1 MLYSSHMEQTLE
13 NIKQAAL
20 KEFLE
25 KGFKAA
31 SLRKI
36 VSNAGVTT
44 GAFYGY
50 CKSKEELFSLLVDET
65 YSTILNHY
73 SDCHNDFLKIPA
85 DQQVGYM
92 ETVIANSNEWLLNYM
107 SCHRPELKLIIT
119 KSEGTKYQDFVHR
132 LSEMEAN
139 STFPF
144 IKMLNTTQN
153 KNINLNPK
161 LVHMLSTGLINSY
174 VEIILHD
181 IPFDEARDLL
191 KKISEFTMA
200 GWFKLFD
207 IN

>member
-1 MLYSSHMEQTLE
+1 MEQTLE
-13 NIKQAAL
+13 NIEQAAL
-20 KEFLE
+20 KEFMT

-65 YSTILNHY
+65 YSTILNHF
-73 SDCHNDFLKIPA
+73 SDYHQDFLKLPA
-85 DQQVGYM
+85 DQQIDLMGSAV
-92 ETVIANSNEWLLNYM
+92 ESSNEWLLNYM
-107 SCHRPELKLIIT
+107 SSHRPELKLILT
-119 KSEGTKYQDFVHR
+119 KSEGTKYEDFVHR
-132 LSEMEAN
+132 LSEMEAE

-153 KNINLNPK
+153 KNIDLNPK
-161 LVHMLSTGLINSY
+161 LVHMLATGLINSY

-181 IPFDEARDLL
+181 IPLEEARELMN
-191 KKISEFTMA
+191 KMSEFTMA
-200 GWFKLFD
+200 GWFKLF
-207 IN
+207 NLN